1 VRSGSRTRAV
11 ALRDIV
17 ETTAETSVLVVG
29 AGAAG
34 TMLALSLARHGV
46 DARVVDRLPA
56 PSPYSRAVTV
66 HARMLEIFE
75 QIDAKLAATFCERG
89 VQSPGYVMHYVTPE
103 GQRHAVR
110 PGLDYTALPSRYQ
123 FLLVNSQNNTEKY
136 VRDYLR
142 ERYGRAPEWGVTCSS
157 VERQG
162 DHALAVLKHSDGREE
177 RVRCRYVVAC
187 DGANS
192 RIRQQVGLA
201 QEGSDYAGTVLQNLD
216 VELLGFPDDPTWM
229 HYCMGPGH
237 FVMVA
242 KLPGKFF
249 RLLMSQP
256 ADKADASETPH
267 GVFGGILAQHF
278 DGITFGET
286 QWHSRWGSVN
296 RLAHTYRAGPVFL
309 AGDAAHVHSTAGGQG
324 MNCCMQDA
332 WNIGW
337 KLAFV
342 LEGLAPESLLDSY
355 ERERQPIGKQVIGA
369 ASAIHELFM
378 AGRNSGPEALTKLRD
393 SGFLRELVGKVSGLA
408 YNYRP
413 EGASAEDALPQAGD
427 RMPNAKLGQSR
438 APWLSDLLRHTG
450 FTLLA
455 ALPGQKSTAGI
466 DELLKVARARYPRSL
481 QAHSLPNAPPQL
493 LAGSSEPQL
502 YLVRPDG
509 YVALRAAA
517 SDAARIES
525 WLASALL

>member
-1 VRSGSRTRAV
+1 M
-11 ALRDIV
+11 
-17 ETTAETSVLVVG
+17 TTPADTPVLVVG

-56 PSPYSRAVTV
+56 PSAYSRAVTV

-75 QIDAKLAATFCERG
+75 QIDAELAATFCARG
-89 VQSPGYVMHYVTPE
+89 VQSPGYVMHYVTAE
-103 GQRHAVR
+103 KQRHAVR
-110 PGLDYTALPSRYQ
+110 PGLDYTALPSRYK
-123 FLLVNSQNNTEKY
+123 FLLVNSQNNTEAY
-136 VRDYLR
+136 LRDYMR
-142 ERYGRAPEWGVTCSS
+142 ERYGRAPEWGVACAS
-157 VERQG
+157 VQPAG
-162 DHALAVLKHSDGREE
+162 DHALATLEHADGRREQLK
-177 RVRCRYVVAC
+177 CRYVVAC

-192 RIRQQVGLA
+192 RIRRQLGLA
-201 QEGSDYAGTVLQNLD
+201 QEGDDYAGTVLQNLD
-216 VELLGFPDDPTWM
+216 VELIDFPDDPQWM

-256 ADKADASETPH
+256 ADKADATETPH
-267 GVFGGILAQHF
+267 NVFGGILAQHF
-278 DGITFGET
+278 DGITLGET
-286 QWHSRWGSVN
+286 LWHSRWGSVN
-296 RLAHTYRAGPVFL
+296 RIAHTYRSGPVFL

-332 WNIGW
+332 WNLGW

-342 LEGLAPESLLDSY
+342 LDGLAPESLLDTY

-393 SGFLRELVGKVSGLA
+393 SGFLRELVGKVSGLS
-408 YNYRP
+408 YHYRP
-413 EGASAEDALPQAGD
+413 EGANADDPLPQAGD
-427 RMPNAKLGQSR
+427 RMPNVRLRRGDAE
-438 APWLSDLLRHTG
+438 WLSDMLRHTG

-455 ALPGQKSTAGI
+455 AVPAAQPPAELNALLDRLGERFSRSMKVRVVPQAPKELTAGG
-466 DELLKVARARYPRSL
+466 E
-481 QAHSLPNAPPQL
+481 
-493 LAGSSEPQL
+493 ETQL
-502 YLVRPDG
+502 YLIRPDG
-509 YVALRAAA
+509 YVGLRVTANEGNRLEAFLK
-517 SDAARIES
+517 ST
-525 WLASALL
+525 LLP